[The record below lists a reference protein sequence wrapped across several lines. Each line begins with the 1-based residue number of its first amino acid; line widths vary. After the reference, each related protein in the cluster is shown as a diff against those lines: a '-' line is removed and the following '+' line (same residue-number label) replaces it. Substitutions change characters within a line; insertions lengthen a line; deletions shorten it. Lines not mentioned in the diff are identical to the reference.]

1 MAKYLSVVLL
11 FLLGGVMLLA
21 PKLLCKIKSFLTG
34 IDSEP
39 SDYRLSFVRLRGFF
53 VVIAA
58 VLLAFFL

>member
-11 FLLGGVMLLA
+11 FLLGGVMLFQ
-21 PKLLCKIKSFLTG
+21 PELLCKIKSFLTG

-39 SDYRLSFVRLRGFF
+39 SDYRLSFVRLRGLF